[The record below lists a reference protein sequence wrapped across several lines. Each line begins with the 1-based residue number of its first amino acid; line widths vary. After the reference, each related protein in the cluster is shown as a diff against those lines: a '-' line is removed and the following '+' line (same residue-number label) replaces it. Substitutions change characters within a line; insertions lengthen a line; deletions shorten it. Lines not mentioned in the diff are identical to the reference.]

1 MFDELRQLID
11 HLDGE
16 AGYAT
21 RGDVDALV
29 FSGLDVHNMLG
40 EIGQEID
47 KIEDGMNARKVKVEE

>member
-11 HLDGE
+11 RLDGE

-21 RGDVDALV
+21 RGNVDALV
-29 FSGLDVHNMLG
+29 FSGLDVHEILG

-47 KIEDGMNARKVKVEE
+47 KIEDEVNARKVKVEE